1 MSFPKKLA
9 ALLFGLLLASQVSSC
24 GTDQIRSP
32 KPQSDW
38 SRGLRVGVAEGLTQP
53 SLLVEGDGTAHIA
66 WTADTSLN
74 FGEIGYSRIAPNG
87 EQTARSSFQIPE
99 SHLRGAALRMV
110 RGSVE
115 VCWVSDLGIRCSP
128 LNEDG
133 SELTEPFQLVSAP
146 PEILTYSLAG
156 ESYAWVDEDGNLFAS
171 IRGASPSQVAGDV
184 LNVNFTLQE
193 DHLILTWSAASDESE
208 TTFWVAAAQAGGIG
222 TPHRVSRLTSG
233 ITAGLR
239 QIGLGSAI
247 VGNDLCVVYGYEFTR
262 GLEGGTAET
271 DMYCLNRQTLTL
283 TSGQSLELTIPQKIA
298 YTDYQG
304 SYSLTRLA
312 VPDIPSSN
320 FTYLPSGLLSRGG
333 QLALAVS
340 TPAQYRYQFE
350 QQIAL
355 LILQDGRII
364 GYQPVSA
371 TTNASLFPNLAQD
384 EAGNLYLAWL
394 ERGIGKDIYFTTTNP
409 QAAGLLNPLTL
420 GEVTVKVIGVVVEA
434 VTGLF
439 LLPFALLWVV
449 AGFVIY
455 FVVSTLGRWI
465 RLKQWADRI
474 AFLAGLITLWVSKLL
489 FIPQMTSY
497 LPFEDYLPEFSP
509 GLTSALMVFLPVL
522 ILAVSFGLSRWIVKR
537 REIESLPIQ
546 FGIYALLDITLTALL
561 YGAMLQG
568 AGG

>member
-38 SRGLRVGVAEGLTQP
+38 SRGLRVGIAEGLTQP
-53 SLLVEGDGTAHIA
+53 SLLVEADGIAHIA
-66 WTADTSLN
+66 WIADTALN
-74 FGEIGYSRIAPNG
+74 SGEIGYSRIAPNG
-87 EQTARSSFQIPE
+87 EQTARSDFIIPE

-110 RGSVE
+110 LGSVE
-115 VCWVSDLGIRCSP
+115 ICWASDLGIRCSP
-128 LNEDG
+128 LNEGG
-133 SELTEPFQLVSAP
+133 SELTEPFQLVTAP
-146 PEILTYSLAG
+146 PGILTYSLAG
-156 ESYAWVDEDGNLFAS
+156 ESYAWVDEQDNLFIS
-171 IRGASPSQVAGDV
+171 IRGASPIQVASDV
-184 LNVNFTLQE
+184 LNVNLSLQE
-193 DHLILTWSAASDESE
+193 DQLILTWSAARNESE
-208 TTFWVAAAQAGGIG
+208 TTFWVAAARAGEIYA
-222 TPHRVSRLTSG
+222 PHQVSRLTSG

-239 QIGLGSAI
+239 QTGVGSAL
-247 VGNDLCVVYGYEFTR
+247 VGDELCVVYGYEFTR
-262 GLEGGTAET
+262 GLSGGTAAT
-271 DMYCLNRQTLTL
+271 DLYCLNQRSWVL
-283 TSGQSLELTIPQKIA
+283 TSGQGLELTIPQNIA
-298 YTDYQG
+298 YAGYQG
-304 SYSLTRLA
+304 PFALTRLA
-312 VPDIPSSN
+312 EPDIPSSD
-320 FTYLPSGLLSRGG
+320 FTYLPSNLLSRDG

-340 TPAQYRYQFE
+340 TPAQYRYQYE

-355 LILQDGRII
+355 LVLQDGRII

-394 ERGIGKDIYFTTTNP
+394 ERGVGKDIYFTTTNP
-409 QAAGLLNPLTL
+409 QADQLLNPLTM
-420 GEVTVKVIGVVVEA
+420 GEVTVEVIGVVVEA

-439 LLPFALLWVV
+439 LLPFALLWVMAAFLIFFLV
-449 AGFVIY
+449 ATI
-455 FVVSTLGRWI
+455 GRWI

-474 AFLAGLITLWVSKLL
+474 AFLAGLITLWISKLL

-497 LPFEDYLPEFSP
+497 LPFADYLRDLDPAVRSSMMI
-509 GLTSALMVFLPVL
+509 LLPIL
-522 ILAVSFGLSRWIVKR
+522 ILGLSLYLARLIVKR

>member
-1 MSFPKKLA
+1 MAFTKKLA
-9 ALLFGLLLASQVSSC
+9 ALLFGLLLASQLGSC
-24 GTDQIRSP
+24 STNQIRSP

-38 SRGLRVGVAEGLTQP
+38 SRGLRVGIAEGLTQP
-53 SLLVEGDGTAHIA
+53 SLLVEADGTAHIA
-66 WTADTSLN
+66 WTADTALN
-74 FGEIGYSRIAPNG
+74 SGEIGYSRIAPNG
-87 EQTARSSFQIPE
+87 EQTTHSSFTIPE
-99 SHLRGAALRMV
+99 SHLRGAGLRMV

-115 VCWVSDLGIRCSP
+115 ICWVSDLGLRCAP
-128 LNEDG
+128 LREG
-133 SELTEPFQLVSAP
+133 GTQLAQPVQLVSAP
-146 PEILTYSLAG
+146 SGLRTYSLAG
-156 ESYAWVDEDGNLFAS
+156 ESYAYVDKDGRLFVS
-171 IRGASPSQVAGDV
+171 TRGVSPDQVANDV
-184 LNVNFTLQE
+184 LNVNLTQQG
-193 DHLILTWSAASDESE
+193 DQLILTWSAASDDSE
-208 TTFWVAAAQAGGIG
+208 TTFWATSAQAGEFDP
-222 TPHRVSRLTSG
+222 PHRVSRLTSG

-239 QIGLGSAI
+239 QIGLGSTF
-247 VGNDLCVVYGYEFTR
+247 VGDDLCVVYGYEFTR
-262 GLEGGTAET
+262 GFEGGTAATE
-271 DMYCLNRQTLTL
+271 MYCLNQQTWVL
-283 TSGQSLELTIPQKIA
+283 TSGQGLELTIPRKI
-298 YTDYQG
+298 TFS
-304 SYSLTRLA
+304 SYKGPFALTRLA
-312 VPDIPSSN
+312 EPDIPSSD

-371 TTNASLFPNLAQD
+371 TANASLFPNLAQD

-409 QAAGLLNPLTL
+409 QAARLLNPLTL
-420 GEVTVKVIGVVVEA
+420 GEVTVEVMGVVVEA

-449 AGFVIY
+449 AAFVIY
-455 FVVSTLGRWI
+455 FAVSTLGRWI
-465 RLKQWADRI
+465 RLKQWADRL
-474 AFLAGLITLWVSKLL
+474 AFLTGLITLWISKLL

-497 LPFEDYLPEFSP
+497 LPFGDYLPEFSP
-509 GLTSALMVFLPVL
+509 GLTSALMVLWPVL
-522 ILAVSFGLSRWIVKR
+522 ILAFSLYLSRWIVKR

-546 FGIYALLDITLTALL
+546 FGIYALLDITFTALL